1 MMAYGGRARRNQGCE
16 RGRNQPQVSTRKVSS
31 GHEKQDKSVTSRF
44 LLNGLLPEPAYDG
57 KCMILGRLF
66 KAREKREK
74 RLYEAIVAAAR
85 HVRFYEDMRVADSID
100 GRFEMIVLHLFLV
113 LNRLKGEGVED
124 LRQKLTDEFFAD
136 MDRSLR
142 ELGVSDVAVGK
153 KVRKIAESYFG
164 RVTAYDRALSA
175 NPKVLEEAISRNVYP
190 DGAPEESIRA
200 MTGYFS
206 DAVKH
211 LGTMSSE
218 QILLGELNFP

>member
-1 MMAYGGRARRNQGCE
+1 VC
-16 RGRNQPQVSTRKVSS
+16 KVFS
-31 GHEKQDKSVTSRF
+31 GHEEQTKSVTFRF
-44 LLNGLLPEPAYDG
+44 LRNGLLPEPGYDG

-85 HVRFYEDMRVADSID
+85 HVRFYENMGVSDTID

-142 ELGVSDVAVGK
+142 ELGVSDVAVAK
-153 KVRKIAESYFG
+153 KVRKIAESYYG
-164 RVTAYDRALSA
+164 RVTAYDKALSA
-175 NPKVLEEAISRNVYP
+175 NPKMLEETISRNIYP
-190 DGAPEESIRA
+190 DGASKESIRA
-200 MTGYFS
+200 MTDYFD
-206 DAVKH
+206 DAAKQ
-211 LGTMSSE
+211 LDAISLE
-218 QILLGELNFP
+218 QILLGELRFT

>member
-1 MMAYGGRARRNQGCE
+1 
-16 RGRNQPQVSTRKVSS
+16 
-31 GHEKQDKSVTSRF
+31 
-44 LLNGLLPEPAYDG
+44 LPEPGYDG

-85 HVRFYEDMRVADSID
+85 HVRFYEDMGVPDTID

-124 LRQKLTDEFFAD
+124 LRQNLTDEFFAD

-153 KVRKIAESYFG
+153 KVRKIAESYYG
-164 RVTAYDRALSA
+164 RVTAYDRALSSG
-175 NPKVLEEAISRNVYP
+175 PKILEEAISRNIYP
-190 DGAPEESIRA
+190 DGASEESISA
-200 MTGYFS
+200 MTAYFGNAAKQLS
-206 DAVKH
+206 AISLEH
-211 LGTMSSE
+211 
-218 QILLGELNFP
+218 ILLGELRFT

>member
-1 MMAYGGRARRNQGCE
+1 M
-16 RGRNQPQVSTRKVSS
+16 
-31 GHEKQDKSVTSRF
+31 
-44 LLNGLLPEPAYDG
+44 PEPGYDG

-85 HVRFYEDMRVADSID
+85 HVRLYEDMGVADTID

-124 LRQKLTDEFFAD
+124 LRQNLTDEFFAD

-153 KVRKIAESYFG
+153 KVRKIAESYYG

-175 NPKVLEEAISRNVYP
+175 GPAVLVEAIIRNIYP
-190 DGAPEESIRA
+190 DGASQKSIRA
-200 MTGYFS
+200 MADYFS
-206 DAVKH
+206 EAVKY
-211 LGTMSSE
+211 LGATPLE
-218 QILLGELNFP
+218 QILLSELRFP

>member
-1 MMAYGGRARRNQGCE
+1 
-16 RGRNQPQVSTRKVSS
+16 
-31 GHEKQDKSVTSRF
+31 
-44 LLNGLLPEPAYDG
+44 
-57 KCMILGRLF
+57 MILNRLF

-85 HVRFYEDMRVADSID
+85 HVRFYEDMEVADTID

-113 LNRLKGEGVED
+113 LNRLKGEGVEE
-124 LRQKLTDEFFAD
+124 LRQNLTDEFFSD

-153 KVRKIAESYFG
+153 KVRKIAESYYG
-164 RVTAYDRALSA
+164 RVTAYDKALSA
-175 NPKVLEEAISRNVYP
+175 SPHILEEAISRNIYP

-206 DAVKH
+206 DAAKN
-211 LGTMSSE
+211 LDAISLE
-218 QILLGELNFP
+218 QILLGELRFR

>member
-1 MMAYGGRARRNQGCE
+1 M
-16 RGRNQPQVSTRKVSS
+16 V
-31 GHEKQDKSVTSRF
+31 
-44 LLNGLLPEPAYDG
+44 
-57 KCMILGRLF
+57 LGRLF

-85 HVRFYEDMRVADSID
+85 HVRFYENMSVADSID

-124 LRQKLTDEFFAD
+124 LRQKLTDEFFND

-164 RVTAYDRALSA
+164 RVTAYDKALSA
-175 NPKVLEEAISRNVYP
+175 HPKILEEAISRNIYP
-190 DGAPEESIRA
+190 DGAPEESIKA
-200 MTGYFS
+200 MTDYFGE
-206 DAVKH
+206 AVKH
-211 LGTMSSE
+211 LGAISLD
-218 QILLGELNFP
+218 QILMGELRFP